1 MIRKVKEEDAAE
13 ICGIYNPFVSEST
26 VSFEERPVEVE
37 EMKRRIREI
46 SEHCPY
52 LVYEEAGSVMGYSYA
67 HPWKIRAAYSTTME
81 TTVYVSPEAEG
92 RGVGTVLMKRMIEEC
107 RRMGVHSLIAC
118 ITSDNER
125 SIAFHEKLG
134 FEAVSRFR
142 EVGRK
147 FNRWLDVTDMELL
160 L

>member
-134 FEAVSRFR
+134 FEAVSRYR

-147 FNRWLDVTDMELL
+147 
-160 L
+160 

>member
-1 MIRKVKEEDAAE
+1 MIRKVRIEDAAQ
-13 ICGIYNPFVSEST
+13 ICGIYNPFVTGST

-52 LVYEEAGSVMGYSYA
+52 LVYEEEGRVMGYSYV

-81 TTVYVSPEAEG
+81 TTVYVTPEAEG
-92 RGVGTVLMKRMIEEC
+92 RGVGTVLMKNLIDDC

-147 FNRWLDVTDMELL
+147 LGRWLDVTDMELL